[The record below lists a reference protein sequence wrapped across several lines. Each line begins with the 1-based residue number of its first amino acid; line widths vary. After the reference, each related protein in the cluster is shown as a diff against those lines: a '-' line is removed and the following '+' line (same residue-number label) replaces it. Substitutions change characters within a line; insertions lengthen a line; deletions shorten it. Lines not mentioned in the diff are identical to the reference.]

1 MSESG
6 RGGTHRRGGGNDAR
20 KSRTEP
26 SAVERTVGQLRRLR
40 ARIPQ
45 NSPLLIR
52 RERLLAEID
61 AAAGRAAITLIQAPP
76 GYGKTS
82 LLSQWAAGH
91 KDDDV
96 AWLSATA
103 VEDDPALLLANLT
116 ESLTHAGVIFDEPG
130 RAPRARSAATPR
142 RAGAPGSDPRSP
154 SPAHA
159 VHRRHP
165 QHHGTIG
172 DRLHRHAHRGNRPR
186 IPHDSDVTPDSG
198 PAHGPPA
205 CVRRSCRTR
214 SDDLRFGRK
223 ELEEFFPAMD
233 PSICRPKKCRSSS
246 SEPRAGPSDFDWR
259 AWCSANPRAGQRC
272 CPA

>member
-130 RAPRARSAATPR
+130 RAPRLAAPTR
-142 RAGAPGSDPRSP
+142 LVRDASRWRRHRGWRAGDRTAKGRLARCD
-154 SPAHA
+154 
-159 VHRRHP
+159 HRV
-165 QHHGTIG
+165 TCTS
-172 DRLHRHAHRGNRPR
+172 ASERGLLC
-186 IPHDSDVTPDSG
+186 
-198 PAHGPPA
+198 PPE
-205 CVRRSCRTR
+205 R
-214 SDDLRFGRK
+214 
-223 ELEEFFPAMD
+223 
-233 PSICRPKKCRSSS
+233 
-246 SEPRAGPSDFDWR
+246 
-259 AWCSANPRAGQRC
+259 
-272 CPA
+272 